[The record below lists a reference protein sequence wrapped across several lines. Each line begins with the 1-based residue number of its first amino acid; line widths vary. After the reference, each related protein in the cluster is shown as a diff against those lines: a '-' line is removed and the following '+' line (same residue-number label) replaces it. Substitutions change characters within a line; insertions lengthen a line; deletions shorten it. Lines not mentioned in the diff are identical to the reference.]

1 MKIIKTIFTIV
12 LLILITI
19 FASQNT
25 LLVTINF
32 FNKSISGSLALLII
46 VTFLLGFLSG
56 IVFLLPSYIR
66 KQITK
71 SKKKYD
77 SNKDKVLEIDKETT

>member
-66 KQITK
+66 KHITK
-71 SKKKYD
+71 NKKKED
-77 SNKDKVLEIDKETT
+77 SNKDKVLETDKETT

>member
-32 FNKSISGSLALLII
+32 FNKSLSGSLALLII

-56 IVFLLPSYIR
+56 IVFLLPSYIH

-71 SKKKYD
+71 SKKKD
-77 SNKDKVLEIDKETT
+77 NSQKDKVIETDKETT